1 MTAPTTERTLVV
13 GQDMPT
19 MALTRVN
26 GAAVMPAPYEVA
38 ALVQQ
43 FDDEAFLM
51 SVAGEAMEKWFY
63 EFKIQGK
70 QIEGVSAVGADE
82 FARLRAAQGFPIEH
96 VRFETVEKTRN
107 GALGLEVF
115 VVLRDVRT
123 RAESIGMA
131 WYPYLVERERN
142 GSTILVPDNFPDRKA
157 LAVAVRNAILGLIPQ
172 PLIVAVLRARK
183 AFLKTNEA
191 RYNSEVQ
198 QLIQGG
204 SHTRQAAQVQPQVQS
219 PPRQEQQTAAGPIM
233 RMGRQKGT
241 LLSAMSGDELTSAI
255 QWCRDNNKFLDNAV
269 PEMEAELESRRDTEE
284 LLREEDEAIGS
295 DPTDAGQS
303 APSLAL
309 NDAPRRTRTAQSQG
323 R

>member
-1 MTAPTTERTLVV
+1 MTAPTAERSVV
-13 GQDMPT
+13 GHDLPT

-26 GAAVMPAPYEVA
+26 GAAMLPAPSEVA

-43 FDDEAFLM
+43 FDDEAFIM

-131 WYPYLVERERN
+131 WYPYMVERERN
-142 GSTILVPDNFPDRKA
+142 GQREMVADNFPDRKA

-204 SHTRQAAQVQPQVQS
+204 SHTRQAAQLQPA
-219 PPRQEQQTAAGPIM
+219 PRQEQRQEQAVTAGPAM
-233 RMGRQKGT
+233 RMGRQKGIP
-241 LLSAMSGDELTSAI
+241 LSQMPSEELASAI

-269 PEMEAELESRRDTEE
+269 PEMEA
-284 LLREEDEAIGS
+284 
-295 DPTDAGQS
+295 
-303 APSLAL
+303 
-309 NDAPRRTRTAQSQG
+309 
-323 R
+323 

>member
-1 MTAPTTERTLVV
+1 MTAPAIERSVV
-13 GQDMPT
+13 GMDQPT

-26 GAAVMPAPYEVA
+26 GAALMPAPSEVA

-43 FDDEAFLM
+43 FDDEAFLT

-96 VRFETVEKTRN
+96 VRFETTEKTRN

-142 GSTILVPDNFPDRKA
+142 GQREMVADNFPDRKA

-204 SHTRQAAQVQPQVQS
+204 SHTRQAAPLQPAPQRQA
-219 PPRQEQQTAAGPIM
+219 QEQPVNTGPVM
-233 RMGRQKGT
+233 RMGRTKGT
-241 LLSAMSGDELTSAI
+241 PLSQMPTEELVSAI

-269 PEMEAELESRRDTEE
+269 PEMEAELESRR
-284 LLREEDEAIGS
+284 EAESGE
-295 DPTDAGQS
+295 
-303 APSLAL
+303 
-309 NDAPRRTRTAQSQG
+309 
-323 R
+323 